1 MFARARLGLA
11 RCRARAAAAAGP
23 ADFGPPPRR
32 RHPSSVADWRSQP
45 PEPPQQLPQRRGA
58 GAWACP
64 SGQPAA
70 AASRLHVFLPCSVLV
85 WGRPGG
91 APPSPPARL
100 KPPRAA
106 SHHIIYRPA
115 QELLQETRVSQQV
128 QTQFVHTHTHT
139 RYTDTHTR
147 YTATGCKLNTTPD
160 RASVGR
166 LLELVIYFW
175 STRSRHISSPLLPPR
190 LPLKRLL
197 ATHHARPMRWQERA
211 D

>member
-1 MFARARLGLA
+1 MLPQSGDSSALAAAAGRSRHRWRRGDVVIARARLGLA

-32 RHPSSVADWRSQP
+32 RRPSSVADWRSQP

-70 AASRLHVFLPCSVLV
+70 AASRLHVFPPCSVLV

-128 QTQFVHTHTHT
+128 QTQFVHTHTHSIH
-139 RYTDTHTR
+139 R
-147 YTATGCKLNTTPD
+147 D
-160 RASVGR
+160 RLQVK
-166 LLELVIYFW
+166 
-175 STRSRHISSPLLPPR
+175 HN
-190 LPLKRLL
+190 
-197 ATHHARPMRWQERA
+197 AR
-211 D
+211 